1 MIFVFCVFYF
11 FSFFFLVISLSLF
24 QLSKNCKEGAGAGA
38 GTGVTDVRRK
48 SFVQSVSAAADYV
61 SDPAS
66 SLSRKTATSIKET
79 TTTRASGA
87 NGGKKAVSLALS
99 VDAYKKILD
108 RKKANRKSVRGGGD
122 AGSVIGSD
130 LATTLAPI
138 ASTLKINKEPVTAT
152 LTSPSSLTAT
162 PVAPRRSL
170 IIRDRSD
177 VCSALHL
184 SERSG
189 AWI

>member
-1 MIFVFCVFYF
+1 M
-11 FSFFFLVISLSLF
+11 
-24 QLSKNCKEGAGAGA
+24 
-38 GTGVTDVRRK
+38 TDVRRK

-66 SLSRKTATSIKET
+66 SLSRKTATSIKETT